1 MSDIEDLIQRLRK
14 RGNLPFSLEA
24 SCDEFADAL
33 EAMSKDAA
41 RYACL
46 KKDFSVGGANIGKG
60 RHMSRFTESM
70 IGTDWDGVD
79 IASDKERTSP
89 RLGVALMILSAIVM
103 VAVIVLLVRWG
114 MQ

>member
-1 MSDIEDLIQRLRK
+1 
-14 RGNLPFSLEA
+14 
-24 SCDEFADAL
+24 
-33 EAMSKDAA
+33 MSK
-41 RYACL
+41 
-46 KKDFSVGGANIGKG
+46 
-60 RHMSRFTESM
+60 FTESM

-103 VAVIVLLVRWG
+103 LAVIVLLVRWG

>member
-46 KKDFSVGGANIGKG
+46 KKDFSVGGANIDGNHSWVYRRNFSLKG
-60 RHMSRFTESM
+60 ASM
-70 IGTDWDGVD
+70 D
-79 IASDKERTSP
+79 E
-89 RLGVALMILSAIVM
+89 AIDAAM
-103 VAVIVLLVRWG
+103 AKDAT
-114 MQ
+114 